1 MKRQNLVIVLA
12 TIAGLFA
19 PIAHADTFLQSSTT
33 SSSNTISFDG
43 TTLTGTAIPVDLSYL
58 DGSGPATGTL
68 SFSATAVAGSG
79 GEAFGFFYGVSV
91 DNISFTVT
99 NGLTNILS
107 GTASSGDLSGTD
119 GGLTL
124 SAQDPGVAFTSDIY
138 GPMTDLSL
146 QLGIGAPSEDL
157 SISDGNLSGFDA
169 SDGTSAF
176 VGTVAA
182 TPEPSSL
189 LLLATGLFGL
199 VIVAFRKA
207 KTSGTILH
215 S

>member
-1 MKRQNLVIVLA
+1 MKSQSLFIVFA

-19 PIAHADTFLQSSTT
+19 PIAHADTFLQYSTT
-33 SSSNTISFDG
+33 SSSDTISFDG

-58 DGSGPATGTL
+58 DGAGPATGTL

-79 GEAFGFFYGVSV
+79 GELFGFFYDVDV

-99 NGLTNILS
+99 NGSTNILS
-107 GTASSGDLSGTD
+107 GTATSGDLSGTD

-124 SAQDPGVAFTSDIY
+124 DAQDPGVTFTSDIY
-138 GPMTDLSL
+138 GAMTDLSL

-169 SDGTSAF
+169 SAGTGAF

-189 LLLATGLFGL
+189 LLLGTGLFGL
-199 VIVAFRKA
+199 AVGAFRKA
-207 KTSGTILH
+207 RISGIILH